1 MPRIVFLIDVDNTL
15 LDNDR
20 TKKELDSALRA
31 ELGDKLATCFWKIY
45 EQVREEKGFVDI
57 PLSLTRLREQ
67 TSPIEMDELTYQHVH
82 SIFDH
87 FPFQKVL
94 YPHTIETLEY
104 LRTIGTPVIV
114 SDGDRDFQVEKIF
127 TSSLADAVEGKV
139 LIYTH
144 KQEHLPEITH
154 LYPADHYVLIDDKPY
169 ILADVKQ
176 ALREKVT
183 TVFVK
188 QGKYAHVQLPGGF
201 SPDISVEQIA
211 DLQRYKQED
220 FFPIHKEQN
229 TDDTKKG

>member
-20 TKKELDSALRA
+20 AKKELDSALRA
-31 ELGDKLATCFWKIY
+31 EIGEKLATRFWKIY
-45 EQVREEKGFVDI
+45 EQVRKERGFVDI
-57 PLSLTRLREQ
+57 PLSLARLREQ
-67 TSPIEMDELTYQHVH
+67 TSPTEMNELTYRHIH
-82 SIFDH
+82 AIFDH

-94 YPHTIETLEY
+94 YPQAIETLEY
-104 LRTIGTPVIV
+104 LRTIGIVVIV
-114 SDGDRDFQVEKIF
+114 TDGDCDFQMEKIL

-144 KQEHLPEITH
+144 KQEHLPEIIR
-154 LYPADHYVLIDDKPY
+154 LYPADHYVIIDDKPS

-176 ALREKVT
+176 VLGEKVT

-188 QGKYAHVQLPGGF
+188 QGKYARAQLPEGF
-201 SPDISVEQIA
+201 FPDISVEQIA

-220 FFPIHKEQN
+220 FFPIHKELN